1 MKLSNIKLKWQIFG
15 YILGFAAIII
25 IVFCVFQIFMLE
37 SMYKNTKI
45 NSIESLLTEVEE
57 KIIKVKDFDN
67 NNITDDFLTLATNN
81 ETAIY
86 LFKSDGTELLIV
98 NKGSYYQEFVKPDL
112 FKEII
117 DKSSA
122 VRYGKFY
129 ITFENSVP
137 APNKTDYPSVTKDAI
152 DSIDSSI
159 ICAKFVT
166 INNESHLLVL
176 DARLAPVNPAVS
188 TLKDQLVYISIIV
201 VILTIIVALSVGYL
215 ISSPINKMTKSA
227 KMFADGRRDIVFD
240 GKGYQEIEE
249 LNNTLNYAVAE
260 LKKTEELQKE
270 LLANI
275 SHDLKTP
282 ITLIS
287 GYAELIKDMPE
298 ENNPENLQ
306 LIIDECKRLNA
317 LVNDLLDLS
326 RLQSKTIVFN
336 NSNFSI
342 TNLIKEIVDRQQAFF
357 EGNGFAIKHY
367 YEKEEFVNADANR
380 ISQVIYN
387 FITNAINY
395 SGDSNEI
402 IIKEEKLN
410 NKLRISVQDFG
421 IGIAESDIDLIWNRY
436 YRVDKT
442 HQRNSIGTGL
452 GLSIVKEILEYYNL
466 NYGVVSEQGRG
477 SVFYFDIPVLD
488 QSL

>member
-25 IVFCVFQIFMLE
+25 ILFCVFQIFMLE

-45 NSIESLLTEVEE
+45 NSIESLITEVEE
-57 KIIKVKDFDN
+57 KILSSKNLNDSNVNDE
-67 NNITDDFLTLATNN
+67 FLKLATNN

-86 LFKSDGTELLIV
+86 LFKNDGSEVLIV
-98 NKGSYYQEFVKPDL
+98 NKGAYYQEFIKKEL
-112 FKEII
+112 FDEVIA
-117 DKSSA
+117 KSSSL
-122 VRYGKFY
+122 RYGKFY

-137 APNKTDYPSVTKDAI
+137 APNKTDYPSLTKDPI

-166 INNESHLLVL
+166 IDKEEHLLVL

-188 TLKDQLVYISIIV
+188 TLKDQLVYISVIV
-201 VILTIIVALSVGYL
+201 VILTIFVAVGVGYL
-215 ISSPINKMTKSA
+215 ISRPINKITDSA
-227 KMFADGRRDIVFD
+227 KQLAEGKRDIVFD
-240 GKGYQEIEE
+240 GKGYQEIDE

-260 LKKTEELQKE
+260 LKKTEQLQKE

-287 GYAELIKDMPE
+287 GYAELIKDLPE

-306 LIIDECKRLNA
+306 LIIDECNRLNA

-326 RLQSKTIVFN
+326 KLQTKTVIFN
-336 NSNFSI
+336 NSKFNI
-342 TNLIKEIVDRQQAFF
+342 TNLVKNIVDRQQVFLD
-357 EGNGFAIKHY
+357 NKDIKLNHQYSDEY
-367 YEKEEFVNADANR
+367 YVLADEKR

-395 SGDSNEI
+395 SGDSKEI
-402 IIKEEKLN
+402 IIKEEVIN
-410 NKLRISVQDFG
+410 NSIRISVQDFG
-421 IGIAESDIDLIWNRY
+421 IGIDEDEQHLIWNRY

-442 HQRNSIGTGL
+442 HQRHSVGTGL
-452 GLSIVKEILEYYNL
+452 GLSIVKEILEHYKF
-466 NYGVVSEQGRG
+466 NYGLISEKGKG
-477 SVFYFDIPVLD
+477 STFYFEIPLEINK
-488 QSL
+488 

>member
-25 IVFCVFQIFMLE
+25 ILFCVFQIFMLE

-45 NSIESLLTEVEE
+45 NSIESLITEVEE
-57 KIIKVKDFDN
+57 KIISNKDLN
-67 NNITDDFLTLATNN
+67 NEQINDEFLKLATNN

-86 LFKSDGTELLIV
+86 LFSYDGSEVLIV
-98 NKGSYYQEFVKPDL
+98 NKGDYYQEFIKDEL
-112 FKEII
+112 YDEII
-117 DKSSA
+117 AKSASL
-122 VRYGKFY
+122 RYGKFY

-137 APNKTDYPSVTKDAI
+137 APNKTDYPSLTKDPI
-152 DSIDSSI
+152 ESIDSSI

-166 INNESHLLVL
+166 INKEEHLLVL

-188 TLKDQLVYISIIV
+188 TLKDQLVYISVIV
-201 VILTIIVALSVGYL
+201 VILTIFVAVGVGYL
-215 ISSPINKMTKSA
+215 ISRPINKITSSA
-227 KMFADGRRDIVFD
+227 KLLAEGKRDIVFD

-249 LNNTLNYAVAE
+249 LNNTLNYAVEE
-260 LKKTEELQKE
+260 LKKTEQLQQE

-287 GYAELIKDMPE
+287 GYAELIKDLPE

-306 LIIDECKRLNA
+306 LIIDECNRLNA

-326 RLQSKTIVFN
+326 RLQSQTVVFN
-336 NSNFSI
+336 NKVFNI
-342 TNLIKEIVDRQQAFF
+342 TNVIKDLVDRQQAFIDNK
-357 EGNGFAIKHY
+357 GITLKHY
-367 YEKEEFVNADANR
+367 YDNEYYVEADEKR
-380 ISQVIYN
+380 ICQVIYN

-395 SGDSNEI
+395 SGDSKEI
-402 IIKEEKLN
+402 IIKQELIN
-410 NKLRISVQDFG
+410 NVLKVSVQDFG
-421 IGIAESDIDLIWNRY
+421 IGIAEDEQQFIWNRY

-442 HQRNSIGTGL
+442 HQRNTVGTGL
-452 GLSIVKEILEYYNL
+452 GLSIVKEILEHYKFK
-466 NYGVVSEQGRG
+466 YGLISDKGKG
-477 SVFYFDIPVLD
+477 STFYFEIPIVINK
-488 QSL
+488 